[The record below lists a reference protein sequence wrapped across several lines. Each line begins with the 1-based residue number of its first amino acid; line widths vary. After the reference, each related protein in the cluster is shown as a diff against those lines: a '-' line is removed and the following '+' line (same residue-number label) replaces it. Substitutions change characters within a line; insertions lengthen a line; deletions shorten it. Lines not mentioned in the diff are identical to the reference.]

1 MDATRRRTQNEAM
14 SRVANEAIE
23 EREDANGNST
33 IDFLCECSRSDCDQ
47 LIELSA
53 GEYRRVR
60 DHPRRFIVMPG
71 HESSDL
77 ETIVDDR
84 SGYLV
89 VEKRGKAGA
98 LAEAEQPRRLD
109 E

>member
-23 EREDANGNST
+23 EGETADANST
-33 IDFLCECSRSDCDQ
+33 IDFLCECARSDCDR

-53 GEYRRVR
+53 REYRRVR
-60 DHPRRFIVMPG
+60 EHPRRFIVMPG

-84 SGYLV
+84 NGYLV
-89 VEKRGKAGA
+89 VEKRGQAGA
-98 LAEAEQPRRLD
+98 LAEAEQPHG
-109 E
+109 